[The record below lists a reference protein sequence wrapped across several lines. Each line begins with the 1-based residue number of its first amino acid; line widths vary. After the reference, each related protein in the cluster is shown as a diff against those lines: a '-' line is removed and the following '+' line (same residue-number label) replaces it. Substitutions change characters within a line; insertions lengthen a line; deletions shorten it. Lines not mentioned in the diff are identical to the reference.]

1 MAASMP
7 KLMRAETDNA
17 QCDGSL
23 GNISVMI
30 DHADFSIVIKSKVP
44 TGATGTK
51 FLRPRWPCN
60 IAPFG
65 AVQIPSLLAKT

>member
-30 DHADFSIVIKSKVP
+30 DHADFSIVIKEQGAHRSDGNKVP
-44 TGATGTK
+44 PA
-51 FLRPRWPCN
+51 
-60 IAPFG
+60 
-65 AVQIPSLLAKT
+65 AVALQYCALWCCPNSEPSG